1 MAEVLASPGWYESV
15 PSIRDTEMLEEL
27 LSLPSPEVVELFG
40 NLDGDVILLGAAGKI
55 GPSLARMIRRAS
67 DLAGKRRRVIAVV
80 RRIDAELEAQ
90 FGQQGIEVRK
100 CDLLDPRQLAELPEA
115 PYVFY
120 LAAMKFGTTG
130 QEATTWAINTFL
142 PGLVCQR
149 YPYARIVA
157 YSTGNVYPLVSP
169 SSGGSKETD
178 PPGPIGQYAMSC
190 LGREQIFTY
199 FSQQNNT
206 PAALLRLNYANEMR
220 YGTLVDLAQTVL
232 AERPVDL
239 SMAYF
244 NAIWQGDANLMALR
258 ALAYT
263 SVPPRVF
270 NVAGPTIL
278 SVREVALRFAKLFG
292 KEVRFGSTEG
302 PDALLNDARGSY
314 PFLGQPLVP
323 EEQLILWIADW
334 LRRGGPT
341 LRKPTMFQVR
351 DGKF

>member
-1 MAEVLASPGWYESV
+1 MPEFLAVPGWYEEV
-15 PSIRDTEMLEEL
+15 PSIRDVDMLEDL
-27 LSLPSPEVVELFG
+27 LSLPSPEVISLLGE
-40 NLDGDVILLGAAGKI
+40 LDGDVILLGAGGKI
-55 GPSLARMIRRAS
+55 GPSLARMIRRGS
-67 DLAGKRRRVIAVV
+67 DLAGKRRRVIGVV
-80 RRIDAELEAQ
+80 RRTTPELEAQ
-90 FGQQGIEVRK
+90 FARWGIELRK
-100 CDLLDPRQLAELPEA
+100 CDMLDPHQLAELPDA

-149 YPYARIVA
+149 YPASRIVA

-169 SSGGSKETD
+169 ATGGSKETD

-199 FSQQNNT
+199 FSQQNNM
-206 PAALLRLNYANEMR
+206 PVALLRLNYANEMR
-220 YGTLVDLAQTVL
+220 YGTLVDLGQTVL

-239 SMAYF
+239 SVAYF
-244 NAIWQGDANLMALR
+244 NAIWQGDANLMAVR
-258 ALAYT
+258 ALKYT
-263 SVPPRVF
+263 SVPPRIF
-270 NVAGPTIL
+270 NIAGRQIL
-278 SVREVALRFAKLFG
+278 SVREVAHTFAQLFR

-314 PFLGQPLVP
+314 PFLGEPLVP
-323 EEQLILWIADW
+323 EEKLIHWIADW
-334 LRRGGPT
+334 LIRGGVT